1 MTLKR
6 LNKVVLK
13 KNGKLITSEEDK
25 REERYLHRELNL
37 LTEIVATEKPNTT
50 QDVSEIEEKE
60 DDSSRALEESNQE
73 GHNNM
78 IVIDPE
84 LNEHE
89 KKLHKIEK
97 IDDDLSICYKTKRIV
112 YEGGKTANLLEIRTP
127 EKNIDT
133 NNVILP
139 ITTKYLDRYVEIR
152 VPRDKAMSKR
162 EILKLS
168 LHGANVTEEN
178 AKYHIRSI
186 DYQERKIGKSNN
198 THSELG
204 FAMHDEK
211 EIFKLDRAIN
221 EDSKYVGVLDLKP
234 KGNLEDYLKDIREHV
249 VPYTNISLAFALG
262 SSSAVVAKLN
272 QYCEDVSTVLSHFVT
287 ESSKGKSTATM
298 LAISIWGN
306 PKLGSGGLYNT
317 WNSTENALTTSL
329 AGNYGVA
336 YALDEL
342 SMSKIED
349 TTSLIYNLVGG
360 KDKARLTKDIEL
372 RKSGTWVTTIIS
384 NGEASLL
391 NRAKNNTGLD
401 VRVLELE
408 GIVWTEDARHSDN
421 VKALA
426 NRNYGV
432 FGYSFAEKLIKYSID
447 KLKLLFEDEKRTFIE
462 KVKEKR
468 IVDNMVD
475 RTATKYAILTLT
487 TRLINAGYKEHGIN
501 LDIEGIRNV
510 LIDTEINSIQ
520 RRGIQKKASEWLI
533 EYVEANASKFK
544 CGKDSNSNVDYWGSR
559 KELPNGDL
567 EIAVLKQRFEGVMR
581 QGGFEDTVVVLDQ
594 FKKEG
599 MLDYEEGRLTRKRKI
614 NAVSTPVYVVIL
626 KP

>member
-6 LNKVVLK
+6 LNPVVLK

-25 REERYLHRELNL
+25 REERYISRELKL
-37 LTEIVATEKPNTT
+37 PTEIVETEKSNTI
-50 QDVSEIEEKE
+50 QDVSKIEEKE
-60 DDSSRALEESNQE
+60 EDSIRDLEESNQE
-73 GHNNM
+73 RNNNM
-78 IVIDPE
+78 IEIDPE

-89 KKLHKIEK
+89 EKLNEIEK
-97 IDDDLSICYKTKRIV
+97 IDDDLSICYKTKQIV
-112 YEGGKTANLLEIRTP
+112 YDGGKTANLLEIRTP

-139 ITTKYLDRYVEIR
+139 ITTKYLDRYVEMR

-204 FAMHDEK
+204 FAMHDDK

-249 VPYTNISLAFALG
+249 APYTNISLAFVLG
-262 SSSAVVAKLN
+262 VSSAVVAKLN
-272 QYCEDVSTVLSHFVT
+272 QYCEDVNTVLSHFVT

-306 PKLGSGGLYNT
+306 PKLGAGGLYNT
-317 WNSTENALTTSL
+317 WNSTENALATSL

-408 GIVWTEDARHSDN
+408 GIVWTEDAIHSDN

-426 NRNYGV
+426 NKNYGV

-462 KVKEKR
+462 EVKEKG
-468 IVDNMVD
+468 IVDNMVA

-501 LDIEGIRNV
+501 LDIEGIRSV
-510 LIDTEINSIQ
+510 LVDTEINSIQ

-544 CGKDSNSNVDYWGSR
+544 CGKESNPNVDYWGSR

-567 EIAVLKQRFEGVMR
+567 EIAVLKQRFEDVMK

-594 FKKEG
+594 FKKDG